1 MAASKTRSVARKGG
15 SAHAAAPVAEAKK
28 PVMRTTHTRAKPIS
42 EMDNRAAKDMSP
54 EAVSARRSAAQK
66 AATRM
71 ARVSTAEA
79 RAGDIKV
86 VPAKGNDQTV
96 YEALKD
102 VWSAKGEI
110 LTKVGQNYV
119 EVKKADL
126 VRQLK
131 QLPRDAKTPF
141 KVTPSETDDLVHILA

>member
-1 MAASKTRSVARKGG
+1 MAASKTRSASKTAARKGG
-15 SAHAAAPVAEAKK
+15 SAHQPTPKT
-28 PVMRTTHTRAKPIS
+28 VMKTTNTRAKPIA
-42 EMDNRAAKDMSP
+42 EMDDRAHKDMSP

-66 AATRM
+66 AAVRM

-79 RAGDIKV
+79 RAADIKV
-86 VPAKGNDQTV
+86 ATAKGNEQTV

-110 LTKVGQNYV
+110 LTKVGSNYV

-141 KVTPSETDDLVHILA
+141 KVTASPTDDLVHILA